1 MQDAQPKRSSNA
13 ASKVRQSFINS
24 PNPLTLVDI
33 KKLHPD
39 LLPSEISM
47 ALCYLRK
54 QKYVSREQVK
64 QDESAKGRK
73 QVWQY
78 TYHPQRL
85 VSRLE
90 IPA

>member
-1 MQDAQPKRSSNA
+1 MQQPKRNANA
-13 ASKVRQSFINS
+13 ASKVRQAFVTNNS
-24 PNPLTLVDI
+24 SLTLVDI
-33 KKLHPD
+33 KRLCPD

-47 ALCYLRK
+47 ALCYLRR

-64 QDESAKGRK
+64 QDDTAKGRK
-73 QVWQY
+73 QIWQY

-85 VSRLE
+85 VTKLE

>member
-47 ALCYLRK
+47 ALCYLRR

>member
-1 MQDAQPKRSSNA
+1 MQDSQPKRSSNA
-13 ASKVRQSFINS
+13 ASKVRASFVNS
-24 PNPLTLVDI
+24 PKPLTLVDI
-33 KKLHPD
+33 KRLCPD

-47 ALCYLRK
+47 ALCYLRR

-64 QDESAKGRK
+64 QDEKAKGRK

-85 VSRLE
+85 VTKLE

>member
-1 MQDAQPKRSSNA
+1 MQDAQPKRNSNA

-47 ALCYLRK
+47 ALCYLRR